1 MRTFIRYLIVPLLAG
16 MAALAQAEDYDMS
29 ADSDE
34 ARVLF
39 ADMQKASTS
48 KNYELL
54 FTRVSAGQIEPVSFS
69 HGLTEAGSI
78 SHWLFLNGEPS
89 GYFTKGGL
97 IVYFAYGTE
106 PFAVKNALLP
116 SVFVRLMQVPAEKIL
131 KSYTPV
137 LLGEKRIAGRLA
149 REIRL
154 TAMDNYR
161 YSYIL
166 HVDSKTGILLGAE
179 VVHHNPGMGNDSL
192 MESFNAVNLAVSD
205 TPNAKVLN
213 VENASESFP
222 NPADNA
228 EPLEKF
234 SWSLKELPPGFE
246 PVFSQR
252 YALGDGLDTVEHIVY
267 SDGIADF
274 SIYRIPLI
282 GNMDFPVVRQGRT
295 NLYRHQAPPYEIVAV
310 GDLPLEAEKRIA
322 ESYRGG

>member
-1 MRTFIRYLIVPLLAG
+1 MRTLLKYLAVPLLAG
-16 MAALAQAEDYDMS
+16 MSVLAAAGDFELS
-29 ADSDE
+29 ADSAGGSE
-34 ARVLF
+34 LF
-39 ADMQKASTS
+39 ANMQKASAS

-69 HGLTEAGSI
+69 HGITEAGSI
-78 SHWLFLNGEPS
+78 SHWLFLDGEPS
-89 GYFTKGGL
+89 GYFTKGDL

-106 PFAVKNALLP
+106 PFAVRNALLP

-131 KSYTPV
+131 KSYTPYIA
-137 LLGEKRIAGRLA
+137 GEKRIAGRLS

-154 TAMDNYR
+154 SAVDNSR

-166 HVDSKTGILLGAE
+166 HVDSKTDILLGAE
-179 VVHHNPGMGNDSL
+179 VVSHNNNL
-192 MESFNAVNLAVSD
+192 VESFNAVDLAVLD
-205 TPNAKVLN
+205 TPNAKVQN

-222 NPADNA
+222 VPVENGGKP
-228 EPLEKF
+228 ERF
-234 SWSLKELPPGFE
+234 SWNLQEIPSGFE

-252 YALGDGLDTVEHIVY
+252 YALGDGLDMVEHVVY

-274 SIYRIPLI
+274 SVYRIPLI

-295 NLYRHQAPPYEIVAV
+295 NLYRHQVPPYEIIAV